1 MEQRRDRPQLYGMMM
16 RSHWLALAALLVSAT
31 GVAAQIPPRTYT
43 PPAPNLNPSS
53 PLVLPQQNEVPV
65 SPASPGSVFSTGH
78 YLAGTN
84 QVVNPPRSVFHAH
97 RRRHRYV
104 Q

>member
-1 MEQRRDRPQLYGMMM
+1 MMI
-16 RSHWLALAALLVSAT
+16 RSYWLGLAVLLLSVT
-31 GVAAQIPPRTYT
+31 GAAAQIPPSTYT

-65 SPASPGSVFSTGH
+65 SPASPGSVFSTGNN
-78 YLAGTN
+78 LAGTN
-84 QVVNPPRSVFHAH
+84 QVVDPPRSVFHAH
-97 RRRHRYV
+97 HRRRHHI